1 MLQNV
6 LHLYYIIN
14 VYILKTLILLTFKSV
29 AEREGF
35 EPSVRYYRTLA
46 FQASALNHSAIS
58 PYHYKVTKKQGFDLV
73 FLAASPGKVYLKA
86 WNLWV
91 MPWQFS
97 FLDLGGAQKVHQVQ
111 LFLEFLSRF
120 EYFQV
125 VRIQSQ
131 LDRWHSQKL

>member
-1 MLQNV
+1 V
-6 LHLYYIIN
+6 H
-14 VYILKTLILLTFKSV
+14 
-29 AEREGF
+29 
-35 EPSVRYYRTLA
+35 
-46 FQASALNHSAIS
+46 
-58 PYHYKVTKKQGFDLV
+58 
-73 FLAASPGKVYLKA
+73 LKA

-111 LFLEFLSRF
+111 LFLEFQSRF